1 MKDILGLTRESE
13 CKYFA
18 LNASLNARIDSAYR
32 NLKSLL
38 ESYLTVEEAP
48 VNYKTIVRDLYCLEG
63 LQWMENQGKCK
74 GYFEECL

>member
-18 LNASLNARIDSAYR
+18 LNAGLEARIDSAYG

-38 ESYLTVEEAP
+38 ESCLRVEEAP
-48 VNYKTIVRDLYCLEG
+48 VNYQSILRDLYCLEG
-63 LQWMENQGKCK
+63 LQWMDKQGKCK
-74 GYFEECL
+74 GYF

>member
-18 LNASLNARIDSAYR
+18 LNASLEARIDSAYE
-32 NLKSLL
+32 NLKSHF
-38 ESYLTVEEAP
+38 ESCLRVEEAP
-48 VNYKTIVRDLYCLEG
+48 VNYQSIVRDLHCLEG
-63 LQWMENQGKCK
+63 LQWMDKEGKCK